1 VADNT
6 TIDPGTGGDTLR
18 DKDRAGIKTPIVGL
32 DLNPSGSEVLGTGDA
47 TNGLDVDVTRVQ
59 GTVTVDSELT
69 TADLDSGAGTDT
81 RAVVGLVIAKS
92 GGAAN
97 ISNTDP
103 VPVSDAGGTLSV
115 DDGGGSITVDAAAAS
130 FANNQAQVAGT
141 AVSTNSGRRTPAPS
155 ASFSR
160 PIRPSSPSRT
170 TPGR

>member
-103 VPVSDAGGTLSV
+103 VPIADAGGSLTV
-115 DDGGGSITVDAAAAS
+115 DGTVTANAGTGPFPVSDNAGSLTVDAP
-130 FANNQAQVAGT
+130 VGT
-141 AVSTNSGRRTPAPS
+141 PVFTG
-155 ASFSR
+155 
-160 PIRPSSPSRT
+160 SRT
-170 TPGR
+170 APPR